1 MKSVYLIGTPGSGK
15 TAVALGLALK
25 LRQEGFNP
33 GYFKPVG
40 STAGVLDQRD
50 EDGVLMKTVLGMTDE
65 LDTIV
70 PLTAGSFY
78 VSGYRDPKKC
88 RDMVLKSYQEI
99 AAKFDPVIIDGT
111 SFPWVMASFG
121 LDAFSIA
128 RDLGAGILVTT
139 HVKNDF
145 SFDETLFFN
154 RYVVC
159 KGLTLVGNI
168 FNSVPRPLLAK
179 AQGVYAQ
186 LLDSF
191 GYRWLGAIPKRPE
204 IHSPTVAEYYDVLGG
219 EILAGEDKLDLLV
232 EDVLIGAMTIE
243 SALDSLRRALNK
255 AVIIGGDRSDY
266 ALAALETSTSVL
278 ILTGGLY
285 PHINVVTRAKDKGV
299 PLILVHY
306 DTVTTIARISEVARR
321 IRPGDQKAIALAL
334 ENIEKYCDWQRVVE
348 ILKV

>member
-1 MKSVYLIGTPGSGK
+1 VKSIYLIGTPDSGK

-50 EDGVLMKTVLGMTDE
+50 EDGVLMKTVLEMTDD

-78 VSGYRDPKKC
+78 VSGQRDPKKC
-88 RDMVLKSYQEI
+88 RDRVLASYQQI
-99 AAKFDPVIIDGT
+99 AGRFDPVIVDGP

-128 RDLGAGILVTT
+128 RDIGAGILCTMRT
-139 HVKNDF
+139 KSDF
-145 SFDETLFFN
+145 DFDAALFFN
-154 RYVVC
+154 HYALS
-159 KGLTLVGNI
+159 KGLPLVGNI
-168 FNSVPRPLLAK
+168 FNNIPRPMLAK

-186 LLDSF
+186 LLESF
-191 GYRWLGAIPKRPE
+191 GYRLLGVIPSRPE
-204 IHSPTVAEYYDVLGG
+204 IHAPTVAEYYDVLGG
-219 EILAGEDKLDLLV
+219 EILTGEDKLDLLV

-243 SALDSLRRALNK
+243 SALGTLRRALNK

-285 PHINVVTRAKDKGV
+285 PHINVITRAKEKGV
-299 PLILVHY
+299 PVILVHY
-306 DTVTTIARISEVARR
+306 DTVTTIEQISKVARR

-334 ENIEKYCDWQRVVE
+334 ENVERYCDWPA
-348 ILKV
+348 ILESLKT